1 MQKPLR
7 KQDCRIFEFADFR
20 VEMAE
25 RVLKRQGQLVSLRPK
40 LFDLLVFL
48 LEHRGVILEK
58 DEITSAVWGGL
69 SQGSAD
75 HPSANLTV
83 NISNLRHA
91 LGDDSERPM
100 FIETVPYRGYR
111 FIALVRVEE
120 ATQAKPVET
129 RLAVMSAASGGG
141 HQMFSSVAEAAA
153 GKAPAARLEAA
164 AESQAGPAADIEL
177 PARSNQTSEAPLVS
191 KTAAL
196 WQSSHWKLI
205 AVSAVLAGAV
215 WLVWAMAAQRNSQAA
230 KKDSLSGSA
239 RPPVVTEN
247 NAAALPR
254 IDAIEPA
261 SPTAWI
267 GDKVIKVRG
276 FGFQPGLSVMM
287 LFPGGGSATLSGTQ
301 LLDVQPDEFTMLV
314 DFNNNPGEY
323 RIRIHSPEDL
333 HSDWFVFDV
342 SPISLLPQITDIK
355 QIGFIEGSPTKAR
368 VDIIG
373 SNFLQHAHAVLF
385 YPDGQTEYLTSSR
398 ITSGLF
404 QVTFDLRGMTG
415 PFRLQI
421 QNAGKGSN
429 LFSFSIS
436 KP

>member
-25 RVLKRQGQLVSLRPK
+25 RVLKRQGQSVSLRPK

-58 DEITSAVWGGL
+58 DEITSAVWGEL

-75 HPSANLTV
+75 HPFANLTV
-83 NISNLRHA
+83 NISNLRCA

-120 ATQAKPVET
+120 ATQAKPVEM
-129 RLAVMSAASGGG
+129 RLAAMNTASGGG
-141 HQMFSSVAEAAA
+141 HQVFSSVAEAAA
-153 GKAPAARLEAA
+153 GKAPVARLEAVS
-164 AESQAGPAADIEL
+164 ESQASPAAEIEL
-177 PARSNQTSEAPLVS
+177 PARSNPNSGAPQVIERAMPWRSLR
-191 KTAAL
+191 
-196 WQSSHWKLI
+196 WKLI
-205 AVSAVLAGAV
+205 AVSAVLAVAV
-215 WLVWAMAAQRNSQAA
+215 WLVWAMAVQRNSHAA
-230 KKDSLSGSA
+230 RKDSLDGSA
-239 RPPVVTEN
+239 RPPAVAEN

-276 FGFQPGLSVMM
+276 VGFQPGLSVMM
-287 LFPGGGSATLSGTQ
+287 VFPGNGSAMLSGTQ
-301 LLDVQPDEFTMLV
+301 LLDVRPDEFTMLV
-314 DFNNNPGEY
+314 DFNNNSGEY
-323 RIRIHSPEDL
+323 RIRIHSPEEQ

-342 SPISLLPQITDIK
+342 SPIGLLPQITDIK
-355 QIGFIEGSPTKAR
+355 QIGLIEGLPAKAR
-368 VDIIG
+368 IDIIG

-385 YPDGQTEYLTSSR
+385 YPDGQTEYLTNSR
-398 ITSGLF
+398 VTSELF
-404 QVTFDLRGMTG
+404 QTAFDPRGMTG
-415 PFRLQI
+415 PFKLQI

-429 LFSFSIS
+429 LVSFSLS
-436 KP
+436 KS